1 MALNQVEANNLA
13 QIVKQEIPW
22 SKVEV
27 LARDL
32 ETDEY
37 FVWVRTKLV
46 DTEFSSFAK
55 WEAYKDYI
63 KRLK

>member
-1 MALNQVEANNLA
+1 MAFNQTEANNLA
-13 QIVKQEIPW
+13 QIIKQEIPG

-32 ETDEY
+32 ETDDY
-37 FVWVRTKLV
+37 FVWVRTKRV

-55 WEAYKDYI
+55 WEAYKNYI
-63 KRLK
+63 KRLQ